1 MLNAEL
7 RTHLG
12 YEKNQISTKGKDDNS
27 RNGHSSKTVL
37 TKDEEIEL
45 KIPRGW
51 KLALSRFVIRLKEGC
66 NCEYKFNEFW
76 DLLQRSDFPSLI
88 KKNRKDR
95 LHKKVER
102 AVSTDSVL
110 PSIYD

>member
-12 YEKNQISTKGKDDNS
+12 YEKNQISTKEKDDNS

-37 TKDEEIEL
+37 TKGEEIEL

-51 KLALSRFVIRLKEGC
+51 KLALSRFVIRFEGRVQ
-66 NCEYKFNEFW
+66 
-76 DLLQRSDFPSLI
+76 L
-88 KKNRKDR
+88 
-95 LHKKVER
+95 
-102 AVSTDSVL
+102 
-110 PSIYD
+110 